1 MSDEQLLA
9 VSPID
14 GRYSK
19 KVEHLRAIFSE
30 SALMRYRVITEIT
43 WLEYLS
49 ECDQLDQIPPMTSE
63 VSNGLKKIQ
72 SDFTLKDAT
81 RIKEIESK
89 INHDVKAIEYFLKEK
104 IEAIEEGVNYTSF
117 IHFACTSE
125 DINNISYALMLKDG
139 VGEIIKSIEQV
150 IEKLKMQS
158 HAWAGHS
165 MLSRTHGQP
174 ASPSTMGKEI
184 ANFVSRLDRQLVLLK
199 NAEYLAKMNGA
210 VGNYN
215 AHSIAYPKVDW
226 ESVSNGYIDSLGL
239 SFNPYTTQIE
249 PHDWM
254 AELFHTIIRINNIF
268 LDLSRDIWMYISI
281 GYFKQVV
288 NESEVGSSTMPHK
301 VNPIDFENAEGN
313 IGLANAILDHL
324 ASKLT
329 ISRMQRDLS
338 DSTAQRNIGTAFA
351 QSEIAI
357 QSLLKGLS
365 KIEISKES
373 LKQDLMDNWEILA
386 EPIQTILRRENIPN
400 AYENLKDLTRGQKL
414 NEEKLHQFI
423 DSLDVTESVK
433 DEMKALTPESY
444 TGIAESLAKKILSC
458 QKQIASQSLKQ
469 IGQNNLTIS

>member
-14 GRYSK
+14 GRYSN
-19 KVEHLRAIFSE
+19 KVEHLRAVFSE

-43 WLEYLS
+43 WLQYLS
-49 ECDQLDQIPPMTSE
+49 DCDQLDQIPPMTSE
-63 VSNGLKKIQ
+63 IRNGVNKIQ
-72 SDFTLKDAT
+72 SDFTLEDAA
-81 RIKEIESK
+81 RIKEIESR
-89 INHDVKAIEYFLKEK
+89 INHDVKAVEYFLKEK
-104 IEAIEEGVNYTSF
+104 IESIEGGENYTSF

-125 DINNISYALMLKDG
+125 DINNISYALMLRDG
-139 VGEIIKSIEQV
+139 VGEIIKSIEKL
-150 IEKLKMQS
+150 IETLKEQS
-158 HAWAGHS
+158 HTWAGDS

-174 ASPSTMGKEI
+174 ASPSTMGKEL
-184 ANFVSRLDRQLVLLK
+184 ANFVSRMNKQLVLLK

-215 AHSIAYPKVDW
+215 AHTIAYPKVDW
-226 ESVSNGYIDSLGL
+226 ESVSKGYIDSLGL

-254 AELFHTIIRINNIF
+254 AELFHIIIRINNIL

-288 NESEVGSSTMPHK
+288 NEAEVGSSTMPHK

-313 IGLANAILDHL
+313 IGIANAILDHL

-365 KIEISKES
+365 KIEISRES
-373 LKQDLMDNWEILA
+373 LQQDLDDNWEILA
-386 EPIQTILRRENIPN
+386 EPIQTILRREHIAN
-400 AYENLKDLTRGQKL
+400 AYEDLKNLTRGQQL
-414 NEEKLHQFI
+414 DQEMLHNFI
-423 DSLDVTESVK
+423 DALEVTESVK

-444 TGIAESLAKKILSC
+444 IGIAESLAKKI
-458 QKQIASQSLKQ
+458 
-469 IGQNNLTIS
+469 

>member
-72 SDFTLKDAT
+72 SDFTLEDAT

-365 KIEISKES
+365 KIEISKEN

-433 DEMKALTPESY
+433 DEMKALTPDSY
-444 TGIAESLAKKILSC
+444 TGIAESLAKKI
-458 QKQIASQSLKQ
+458 
-469 IGQNNLTIS
+469 

>member
-1 MSDEQLLA
+1 MSDEQLKA

-19 KVEHLRAIFSE
+19 KVEHLREIFSE
-30 SALMRYRVITEIT
+30 SALMRYRVIAEIK
-43 WLEYLS
+43 WLQYLS
-49 ECDQLDQIPPMTSE
+49 DCDQMDQIPSMDSE
-63 VSNGLKKIQ
+63 
-72 SDFTLKDAT
+72 LKDALT
-81 RIKEIESK
+81 KIHTDFSLSDARKIKEIERE

-104 IEAIEEGVNYTSF
+104 IENIEGGKNYTSF

-139 VGEIIKSIEQV
+139 VKENIKSLK
-150 IEKLKMQS
+150 KLTDVLRELSKT
-158 HAWAGHS
+158 WASDS

-174 ASPSTMGKEI
+174 ASPTTMGKEL
-184 ANFVSRLDRQLVLLK
+184 ANFLSRLDRQLDQLK
-199 NAEYLAKMNGA
+199 STEYLAKMNGA

-215 AHSIAYPKVDW
+215 AHIIAYPNVDW
-226 ESVSNGYIDSLGL
+226 ESVANGYIDSLGL

-254 AELFHTIIRINNIF
+254 AELFHAMIRINNIC

-281 GYFKQVV
+281 GYFKQDV

-313 IGLANAILDHL
+313 IGIANAIFDHL

-338 DSTAQRNIGTAFA
+338 DSTAQRNIGMGFA

-365 KIEISKES
+365 KIVLSKDKLLE
-373 LKQDLMDNWEILA
+373 DLDDNWEILA
-386 EPIQTILRRENIPN
+386 EPIQTILRREHVEN
-400 AYENLKDLTRGQKL
+400 AYEDLKTLTRGQKL
-414 NEEKLHQFI
+414 NKEKLHEFI
-423 DSLDVTESVK
+423 DSLDVNEIVK
-433 DEMKALTPESY
+433 NEMKALTPKSY
-444 TGIAESLAKKILSC
+444 IGIAESLAKKI
-458 QKQIASQSLKQ
+458 
-469 IGQNNLTIS
+469 

>member
-1 MSDEQLLA
+1 MSDQQLLA

-72 SDFTLKDAT
+72 SDFTLEDAT

-150 IEKLKMQS
+150 IKKLKMQS
-158 HAWAGHS
+158 NAWAGHS

-433 DEMKALTPESY
+433 DEMKALTPDSY
-444 TGIAESLAKKILSC
+444 TGIAESLAKKI
-458 QKQIASQSLKQ
+458 
-469 IGQNNLTIS
+469 

>member
-1 MSDEQLLA
+1 MSNEQLLA

-30 SALMRYRVITEIT
+30 SALMRYRVITEIR

-72 SDFTLKDAT
+72 SDFTLEDAK

-150 IEKLKMQS
+150 IKKLKMQS

-268 LDLSRDIWMYISI
+268 LDLSRDIWIYISI

-365 KIEISKES
+365 KIEISKEN

-423 DSLDVTESVK
+423 DSLDITESVK

-444 TGIAESLAKKILSC
+444 TGIAESLAKKI
-458 QKQIASQSLKQ
+458 
-469 IGQNNLTIS
+469 

>member
-72 SDFTLKDAT
+72 SDFTLEDAT

-433 DEMKALTPESY
+433 DEMKALTPDSY
-444 TGIAESLAKKILSC
+444 TGIAESLAKKI
-458 QKQIASQSLKQ
+458 
-469 IGQNNLTIS
+469 

>member
-43 WLEYLS
+43 WLKYLS

-72 SDFTLKDAT
+72 SDFTLEDAT

-365 KIEISKES
+365 KIEISKEN

-433 DEMKALTPESY
+433 DEMKALTPDSY
-444 TGIAESLAKKILSC
+444 TGIAESLAKKI
-458 QKQIASQSLKQ
+458 
-469 IGQNNLTIS
+469 

>member
-14 GRYSK
+14 GRYSN
-19 KVEHLRAIFSE
+19 KVEHLRAVFSE

-43 WLEYLS
+43 WLQYLS
-49 ECDQLDQIPPMTSE
+49 DCDQLDQIPSMTSE
-63 VSNGLKKIQ
+63 IRNGVNKIQ
-72 SDFTLKDAT
+72 SDFTLEDAA

-89 INHDVKAIEYFLKEK
+89 INHDVKAVEYFLKEK
-104 IEAIEEGVNYTSF
+104 IESIEGGENYTSF

-125 DINNISYALMLKDG
+125 DINNISYALMLRDG
-139 VGEIIKSIEQV
+139 VSEIIKSIEKL
-150 IEKLKMQS
+150 IETLKEQS
-158 HAWAGHS
+158 HTWAGDS

-174 ASPSTMGKEI
+174 ASPSTMGKEL
-184 ANFVSRLDRQLVLLK
+184 ANFVSRMNKQLVLLK

-215 AHSIAYPKVDW
+215 AHTIAYPKVDW
-226 ESVSNGYIDSLGL
+226 ESVSKGYIDSLGL

-254 AELFHTIIRINNIF
+254 AELFHIIIRINNIL

-288 NESEVGSSTMPHK
+288 NEAEVGSSTMPHK

-313 IGLANAILDHL
+313 IGIANAILDHL

-365 KIEISKES
+365 KIEISRES
-373 LKQDLMDNWEILA
+373 LQQDLDDNWEILA
-386 EPIQTILRRENIPN
+386 EPIQTILRREHIAN
-400 AYENLKDLTRGQKL
+400 AYEDLKDLTRGQQL
-414 NEEKLHQFI
+414 DQEMLHNFI
-423 DSLDVTESVK
+423 DALEVTESVK

-444 TGIAESLAKKILSC
+444 IGIAESLAKKI
-458 QKQIASQSLKQ
+458 
-469 IGQNNLTIS
+469 

>member
-43 WLEYLS
+43 WLKYLS

-72 SDFTLKDAT
+72 SDFTLEDAT

-104 IEAIEEGVNYTSF
+104 IEAIEDGVNYTSF

-365 KIEISKES
+365 KIEISKEN

-444 TGIAESLAKKILSC
+444 TGIAESLAKKI
-458 QKQIASQSLKQ
+458 
-469 IGQNNLTIS
+469 

>member
-72 SDFTLKDAT
+72 SDFTLEDAT

-444 TGIAESLAKKILSC
+444 TGIAESLAKKI
-458 QKQIASQSLKQ
+458 
-469 IGQNNLTIS
+469 

>member
-43 WLEYLS
+43 WLKYLS

-150 IEKLKMQS
+150 IKKLKMQS

-365 KIEISKES
+365 KIEISKEN

-444 TGIAESLAKKILSC
+444 TGIAESLAKKI
-458 QKQIASQSLKQ
+458 
-469 IGQNNLTIS
+469 

>member
-1 MSDEQLLA
+1 
-9 VSPID
+9 
-14 GRYSK
+14 
-19 KVEHLRAIFSE
+19 
-30 SALMRYRVITEIT
+30 MRYRVITEIT
-43 WLEYLS
+43 WLKYLS

-63 VSNGLKKIQ
+63 VSNGLKNIQ

-104 IEAIEEGVNYTSF
+104 IEAIDEGVNYTSF

-365 KIEISKES
+365 KIEISKEN

-444 TGIAESLAKKILSC
+444 TGIAESLAKKI
-458 QKQIASQSLKQ
+458 
-469 IGQNNLTIS
+469 

>member
-19 KVEHLRAIFSE
+19 KVGHLRAIFSE

-72 SDFTLKDAT
+72 SDFTLEDAT

-150 IEKLKMQS
+150 IKKLKTKS

-365 KIEISKES
+365 KIEISKEN

-444 TGIAESLAKKILSC
+444 TGIAESLAKKI
-458 QKQIASQSLKQ
+458 
-469 IGQNNLTIS
+469 

>member
-19 KVEHLRAIFSE
+19 KVGHLRAIFSE

-43 WLEYLS
+43 WLKYLS

-72 SDFTLKDAT
+72 SDFTLEDAT

-365 KIEISKES
+365 KIEISKEN

-444 TGIAESLAKKILSC
+444 TGIAESLAKKI
-458 QKQIASQSLKQ
+458 
-469 IGQNNLTIS
+469 

>member
-43 WLEYLS
+43 WLKYLS

-104 IEAIEEGVNYTSF
+104 IEAIEKGVNYTSF

-444 TGIAESLAKKILSC
+444 TGIAESLAKKI
-458 QKQIASQSLKQ
+458 
-469 IGQNNLTIS
+469 

>member
-104 IEAIEEGVNYTSF
+104 IEAIEKGVNYTSF

-365 KIEISKES
+365 KIEISKEN

-444 TGIAESLAKKILSC
+444 TGIAESLAKKI
-458 QKQIASQSLKQ
+458 
-469 IGQNNLTIS
+469 

>member
-14 GRYSK
+14 GRYSN
-19 KVEHLRAIFSE
+19 KVEHLRAVFSE

-43 WLEYLS
+43 WLQYLS
-49 ECDQLDQIPPMTSE
+49 DCDQLDQIPSMTSE
-63 VSNGLKKIQ
+63 IRNGVNKIQ
-72 SDFTLKDAT
+72 SDFKLKDAA

-89 INHDVKAIEYFLKEK
+89 INHDVKAVEYFLKEK
-104 IEAIEEGVNYTSF
+104 FESIEGGENYTSF

-125 DINNISYALMLKDG
+125 DINNISYALMLRDG
-139 VGEIIKSIEQV
+139 VGEIIKSIE
-150 IEKLKMQS
+150 KLIKTLKEQS
-158 HAWAGHS
+158 HTWAGDS

-174 ASPSTMGKEI
+174 ASPSTMGKEL
-184 ANFVSRLDRQLVLLK
+184 ANFVSRLGKQLVLLK

-215 AHSIAYPKVDW
+215 AHTIAYPKVDW
-226 ESVSNGYIDSLGL
+226 ESVSKGYIDSLGL

-249 PHDWM
+249 PHDWI
-254 AELFHTIIRINNIF
+254 AELFHIIVRINNIL

-288 NESEVGSSTMPHK
+288 NEAEVGSSTMPHK

-313 IGLANAILDHL
+313 IGIANAILDHL

-365 KIEISKES
+365 KIEISRES
-373 LKQDLMDNWEILA
+373 LQQDLDNNWEILA
-386 EPIQTILRRENIPN
+386 EPIQTILRREHIAN
-400 AYENLKDLTRGQKL
+400 AYEDLKDLTRGQQL
-414 NEEKLHQFI
+414 DQEMLHNFI
-423 DSLDVTESVK
+423 DALEVTESVK

-444 TGIAESLAKKILSC
+444 IGIAESLAKKI
-458 QKQIASQSLKQ
+458 
-469 IGQNNLTIS
+469 

>member
-14 GRYSK
+14 GRYSN
-19 KVEHLRAIFSE
+19 KVEHLRAVFSE

-43 WLEYLS
+43 WLQYLS
-49 ECDQLDQIPPMTSE
+49 DCDQLDQIPSMTSE
-63 VSNGLKKIQ
+63 IRNGVNKIQ
-72 SDFTLKDAT
+72 SDFTLEDAA

-89 INHDVKAIEYFLKEK
+89 INHDVKAVEYFLKEK
-104 IEAIEEGVNYTSF
+104 IESIEGGENYTSF

-125 DINNISYALMLKDG
+125 DINNISYALMLRDG
-139 VGEIIKSIEQV
+139 VGEIIKSIEKL
-150 IEKLKMQS
+150 IETLKEQS
-158 HAWAGHS
+158 HTWAGDS

-174 ASPSTMGKEI
+174 ASPSTMGKEL
-184 ANFVSRLDRQLVLLK
+184 ANFVSRMNKQLVLLK

-215 AHSIAYPKVDW
+215 AHTIAYPKVDW
-226 ESVSNGYIDSLGL
+226 ESVSKGYIDSLGL

-254 AELFHTIIRINNIF
+254 AELFHIIIRINNIL

-288 NESEVGSSTMPHK
+288 NEAEVGSSTMPHK

-313 IGLANAILDHL
+313 IGIANAILDHL

-365 KIEISKES
+365 KIEISREG
-373 LKQDLMDNWEILA
+373 LQQDLDNNWEILA
-386 EPIQTILRRENIPN
+386 EPIQTILRREHIAN
-400 AYENLKDLTRGQKL
+400 AYEDLKDLTRGQQL
-414 NEEKLHQFI
+414 DQEMLHNFI
-423 DSLDVTESVK
+423 DALEVTESVK

-444 TGIAESLAKKILSC
+444 IGIAESLAKKI
-458 QKQIASQSLKQ
+458 
-469 IGQNNLTIS
+469 

>member
-72 SDFTLKDAT
+72 SDFTLEDAT

-184 ANFVSRLDRQLVLLK
+184 ANFVSRLDRQLILLK

-433 DEMKALTPESY
+433 DEMKALTPDSY
-444 TGIAESLAKKILSC
+444 TGIAESLAKKI
-458 QKQIASQSLKQ
+458 
-469 IGQNNLTIS
+469 

>member
-72 SDFTLKDAT
+72 SDFTLEDAT

-373 LKQDLMDNWEILA
+373 LNQDLMDNWEILA

-444 TGIAESLAKKILSC
+444 TGIAESLAKKI
-458 QKQIASQSLKQ
+458 
-469 IGQNNLTIS
+469 

>member
-1 MSDEQLLA
+1 MGDEQLKA

-19 KVEHLRAIFSE
+19 KVQHLREIFSE
-30 SALMRYRVITEIT
+30 SALMRYRVIAEIT
-43 WLEYLS
+43 WLQYLS
-49 ECDQLDQIPPMTSE
+49 DCDQMDQIPSMDS
-63 VSNGLKKIQ
+63 Q
-72 SDFTLKDAT
+72 LKDALT
-81 RIKEIESK
+81 KIHTDFSLSDAKKIKEIEK
-89 INHDVKAIEYFLKEK
+89 EINHDVKAVEYFLKEK
-104 IEAIEEGVNYTSF
+104 IENIEGGKNYTSF

-139 VGEIIKSIEQV
+139 VKENIKSLK
-150 IEKLKMQS
+150 KLAHVLRELSKT
-158 HAWAGHS
+158 WASDS

-174 ASPSTMGKEI
+174 ASPTTMGKEL
-184 ANFVSRLDRQLVLLK
+184 ANFLSRLDRQLDLLGSI
-199 NAEYLAKMNGA
+199 EYLAKMNGA

-215 AHSIAYPKVDW
+215 AHIIAYPNVDW
-226 ESVSNGYIDSLGL
+226 ESIANGYIDSLGL

-254 AELFHTIIRINNIF
+254 SELFHAMIRINNIC

-281 GYFKQVV
+281 GYFNQDV

-313 IGLANAILDHL
+313 IGIANAIFDHL

-338 DSTAQRNIGTAFA
+338 DSTAQRNIGTGFA

-365 KIEISKES
+365 KIELSKDKLLE
-373 LKQDLMDNWEILA
+373 DLEDNWEILA
-386 EPIQTILRRENIPN
+386 EPIQTILRREHVEN
-400 AYENLKDLTRGQKL
+400 AYEDLKTLTRGQKL
-414 NEEKLHQFI
+414 NKEKLHEFI
-423 DSLDVTESVK
+423 DSLDVNEIVK
-433 DEMKALTPESY
+433 NEMKALTPKSY
-444 TGIAESLAKKILSC
+444 IGIAESLAKKI
-458 QKQIASQSLKQ
+458 
-469 IGQNNLTIS
+469 

>member
-30 SALMRYRVITEIT
+30 SALMRYRVITEIR

-254 AELFHTIIRINNIF
+254 AELFHTMIRINNIF

-365 KIEISKES
+365 KIEISKEN

-444 TGIAESLAKKILSC
+444 TGIAESLAKKI
-458 QKQIASQSLKQ
+458 
-469 IGQNNLTIS
+469 

>member
-1 MSDEQLLA
+1 MSDQQLLA

-43 WLEYLS
+43 WLKYLS

-72 SDFTLKDAT
+72 SDFTLEDAT

-365 KIEISKES
+365 KIEISKEN

-444 TGIAESLAKKILSC
+444 TGIAESLAKKI
-458 QKQIASQSLKQ
+458 
-469 IGQNNLTIS
+469 

>member
-1 MSDEQLLA
+1 MSDEQLKA

-19 KVEHLRAIFSE
+19 KVEHLREIFSE
-30 SALMRYRVITEIT
+30 SALMRYRVIAEIK
-43 WLEYLS
+43 WLQYLS
-49 ECDQLDQIPPMTSE
+49 DCDQMDQIPSMDS
-63 VSNGLKKIQ
+63 Q
-72 SDFTLKDAT
+72 LKDALT
-81 RIKEIESK
+81 KIHTDFSLSDARKIKEIERE

-104 IEAIEEGVNYTSF
+104 IENIEGGKNYTSF

-139 VGEIIKSIEQV
+139 VKENIKSLK
-150 IEKLKMQS
+150 KLTDVLRELSKT
-158 HAWAGHS
+158 WASDS

-174 ASPSTMGKEI
+174 ASPTTMGKEL
-184 ANFVSRLDRQLVLLK
+184 ANFLSRLDRQLDQLK
-199 NAEYLAKMNGA
+199 STEYLAKMNGA

-215 AHSIAYPKVDW
+215 AHIIAYPNVDW
-226 ESVSNGYIDSLGL
+226 ESVANGYIDSLGL

-254 AELFHTIIRINNIF
+254 AELFHAMIRINNIC

-281 GYFKQVV
+281 GYFKQDV

-313 IGLANAILDHL
+313 IGIANAIFDHL

-338 DSTAQRNIGTAFA
+338 DSTAQRNIGMGFA

-365 KIEISKES
+365 KIVLSKDKLLE
-373 LKQDLMDNWEILA
+373 DLDDNWEILA
-386 EPIQTILRRENIPN
+386 EPLQTILRREHVEN
-400 AYENLKDLTRGQKL
+400 AYEDLKTLTRGQKL
-414 NEEKLHQFI
+414 NKEKLHAFI
-423 DSLDVTESVK
+423 DSLEVNEEVK
-433 DEMKALTPESY
+433 NEMKALTPNSY
-444 TGIAESLAKKILSC
+444 VGIAESLAKKI
-458 QKQIASQSLKQ
+458 
-469 IGQNNLTIS
+469 

>member
-30 SALMRYRVITEIT
+30 SALMRYRVITEIR

-444 TGIAESLAKKILSC
+444 TGIAESLAKKI
-458 QKQIASQSLKQ
+458 
-469 IGQNNLTIS
+469 